1 MASPVRQKWDRAS
14 GLYDRMVRA
23 DDVRFGAAKA
33 GLFRQMRG
41 CCLMMAAGTGHD
53 FAHFPPGLRVVA
65 IDISGAM
72 LARAR
77 GPARVYPGSLVLVQA
92 DAQAL
97 PFADGSFDC
106 AVTSCT
112 LCSVPDPV
120 RGLREIRRV
129 LRPEAPLL
137 LFEHVRSRLAPVAL
151 TQDLLTPLLRRFG
164 PDMNRDTVGNVQRA
178 GFRVLRE
185 ANVYL
190 DIVKALEAVPA

>member
-1 MASPVRQKWDRAS
+1 MASAVRQKWDRAS
-14 GLYDRMVRA
+14 GFYDRMVRA
-23 DDVRFGAAKA
+23 DDARFGDAKA
-33 GLFRQMRG
+33 SLFRRMRG
-41 CCLMMAAGTGHD
+41 RCLMMAAGTGHD
-53 FAHFPPGLRVVA
+53 FLHFPPGLRVVA

-77 GPARVYPGSLVLVQA
+77 GPASAYPGALGLVQA

-97 PFADGSFDC
+97 PFADRSFDC

-120 RGLREIRRV
+120 QGLREIRRV

-151 TQDLLTPLLRRFG
+151 TQDLLTPLSRRFG

-185 ANVYL
+185 ANIYL